1 MSNVPHTQ
9 LVSYKADQNWVK
21 VSANKE
27 MLIFPGGGTQFKNG
41 ATHYINFIQEVR
53 SFCAVLVF
61 NSVPSFMTSI
71 EMVHSPLMQKSLL
84 VTWQLVGF
92 LKNKTFTPLDC
103 LMM

>member
-1 MSNVPHTQ
+1 
-9 LVSYKADQNWVK
+9 VSYKADQNWVK

-53 SFCAVLVF
+53 SFYAVLVL

-71 EMVHSPLMQKSLL
+71 KMVNSIDAKSFL
-84 VTWQLVGF
+84 VTWQLVGY
-92 LKNKTFTPLDC
+92 NRIS
-103 LMM
+103 